1 MQAKEILKELIKFD
15 TCKDKDNKKI
25 INYIQ
30 KILEN
35 KGFKIEYKSKCLVMS
50 IKEECKIGYNHKD
63 E

>member
-15 TCKDKDNKKI
+15 TYKDKDNKKI

-35 KGFKIEYKSKCLVMS
+35 KGFKTEYKSKCLVM
-50 IKEECKIGYNHKD
+50 KK
-63 E
+63 